1 LWKALSPLGWS
12 APLERFGL
20 LRPLDPP
27 APCER
32 PACDLR
38 DPGAV
43 KPEPRK
49 DRVRLGV
56 LQELRRDAEHNLA
69 RSLER
74 VGVGDAISLADQVR
88 ARTTM
93 SQPILGRDD
102 KS

>member
-1 LWKALSPLGWS
+1 MWKALSPLGWA
-12 APLERFGL
+12 APLERFRL

-38 DPGAV
+38 DPGAI

-69 RSLER
+69 RPGKSAGFRE
-74 VGVGDAISLADQVR
+74 AISLANQVR
-88 ARTTM
+88 AGTTM
-93 SQPILGRDD
+93 REPILGRDHEP
-102 KS
+102 